1 MKIIFTGIHNKPG
14 MLPLDGRTHTGQIV
28 DKIIAAI
35 AHNATWAHVFNVALI
50 KSNVYDAEI
59 IVSEDA
65 TTTLTNWK
73 QRTRYRPGDV
83 VIALGFRVQKFF
95 SQFEEISPVVKL
107 VHPGAIFGN
116 ENRKKYITESVRKI
130 EIEL

>member
-14 MLPLDGRTHTGQIV
+14 MLPLDGRTHTGQII
-28 DKIIAAI
+28 DKIIALL
-35 AHNATWAHVFNVALI
+35 AHAPGRIFHQRYI

-73 QRTRYRPGDV
+73 QRTGYQPGDV